1 MVNGHGHQ
9 PAPQGAQPARP
20 AAQNPPPAGPQQP
33 AGGGNS
39 RVRWVILGFS
49 VIAVLLGL
57 LALFGPS
64 DETPPSASNAPTAIG
79 ETVAPAAIPQR
90 VTPQA
95 VPEPAQAIAPATEA
109 TREVSA
115 EPAGPLAN
123 LNRIIDGMDT
133 WDGLGLFVAILIILA
148 GLWGL
153 RFVTQHVFSPLF
165 GAVGGIRIAN
175 LVGLA
180 AFVAVLALGFGM
192 FTDPRTTATKLIEA
206 QPVRNALID
215 LVVGDGTPEE
225 SSTTTAVQQTGVAGG
240 CPLFQSAGASCTFG
254 SEGSGR
260 IGVANDVPA
269 GSHLCWTPG
278 PGAFQKIEYLS
289 GTTGRWE
296 LFNPN
301 SEPSNVLAYRF
312 FPKGTV
318 ELDYNAAPRCRA

>member
-1 MVNGHGHQ
+1 MANVHGHQ
-9 PAPQGAQPARP
+9 PA
-20 AAQNPPPAGPQQP
+20 PQQP
-33 AGGGNS
+33 AGGGNR
-39 RVRWVILGFS
+39 RVRWIMLGLGI
-49 VIAVLLGL
+49 IAVVLAL

-64 DETPPSASNAPTAIG
+64 PETPPPASNAPAAIG

-95 VPEPAQAIAPATEA
+95 VPEPAQATAPATEA

-153 RFVTQHVFSPLF
+153 RFVTQYVFSPLF
-165 GAVGGIRIAN
+165 GAVGGIRLAN

-180 AFVAVLALGFGM
+180 AFAAVLALGFGM

-215 LVVGDGTPEE
+215 LVVGDGTSAPAATPTATAAVVSEPKTRCLPF
-225 SSTTTAVQQTGVAGG
+225 STEVHTCIFGKGGTEVVGPDETVATLSDPQLCFELGDYRVRRAPAGFVAGHNRMG
-240 CPLFQSAGASCTFG
+240 LAFEALAGAETLTASYWL
-254 SEGSGR
+254 
-260 IGVANDVPA
+260 DD
-269 GSHLCWTPG
+269 G
-278 PGAFQKIEYLS
+278 PC
-289 GTTGRWE
+289 R
-296 LFNPN
+296 
-301 SEPSNVLAYRF
+301 
-312 FPKGTV
+312 
-318 ELDYNAAPRCRA
+318 PRS